1 MCYLCMWCIRG
12 VYLVLV
18 RCLCGVCAMGGWCVV
33 ILILNFMP
41 EKVSDQ

>member
-18 RCLCGVCAMGGWCVV
+18 RCLCGVCAMVCGD
-33 ILILNFMP
+33 
-41 EKVSDQ
+41 SDP